1 MLSLFAPCSYL
12 RSNCVLG
19 YVCMLLL
26 QVLSVQ
32 STFTKEG
39 GALAG
44 LVHLS
49 NSDIP
54 LIRELCAH
62 ALFNLSF
69 DAKAKE
75 DVVAA
80 GVRERPHCHRL
91 LRACAA
97 SA

>member
-1 MLSLFAPCSYL
+1 MFAPCSCL
-12 RSNCVLG
+12 RLNCVLG
-19 YVCMLLL
+19 YVCVLL

-91 LRACAA
+91 LRACAG